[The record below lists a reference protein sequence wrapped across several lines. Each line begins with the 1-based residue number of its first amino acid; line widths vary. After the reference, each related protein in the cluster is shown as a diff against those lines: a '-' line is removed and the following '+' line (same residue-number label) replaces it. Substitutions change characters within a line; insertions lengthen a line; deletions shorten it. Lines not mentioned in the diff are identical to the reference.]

1 MGDPFPLTR
10 AGTWAACFSS
20 VRPLALDHQG
30 RHPPAPA
37 FLSTERYPPAP
48 PFLSTERYWQFPALQ
63 WAAVG
68 RCQGFPLCLDWTST
82 WSAPTPPHP
91 QLPLFCVFP
100 ALHSSCE
107 SGISS
112 QLVDWVAESSTSCGA
127 GSSLRTHTSGL
138 WLPWRTAALE
148 ADCWHTTR
156 TIPPLCSDAG

>member
-1 MGDPFPLTR
+1 MNGGSISPDQGSNL
-10 AGTWAACFSS
+10 GY
-20 VRPLALDHQG
+20 LHQERDAFTIG
-30 RHPPAPA
+30 PPREAPA
-37 FLSTERYPPAP
+37 RAP
-48 PFLSTERYWQFPALQ
+48 VSQYWEVLAVPWLQ

-68 RCQGFPLCLDWTST
+68 RCQGLPLRLDWTST
-82 WSAPTPPHP
+82 CSAPTPSHS

-156 TIPPLCSDAG
+156 TVPPLCSDAG